1 MNYFLRNIILWT
13 WCLPQTLLGILL
25 YIILK
30 LRKDIANVTQH
41 KDITLITTRDTKLL
55 IGISLGKFIFI
66 NESKLDNELIKHE
79 YGHTLQGYYTGPL
92 YIIIIGIPS
101 VFQAIRLSVEKKF
114 TYKQYENSYP
124 EKWADELGGVRN
136 K

>member
-101 VFQAIRLSVEKKF
+101 VFQAIRLSVDKKF
-114 TYKQYENSYP
+114 T
-124 EKWADELGGVRN
+124 
-136 K
+136 

>member
-101 VFQAIRLSVEKKF
+101 VFQAIRLSVDKKF